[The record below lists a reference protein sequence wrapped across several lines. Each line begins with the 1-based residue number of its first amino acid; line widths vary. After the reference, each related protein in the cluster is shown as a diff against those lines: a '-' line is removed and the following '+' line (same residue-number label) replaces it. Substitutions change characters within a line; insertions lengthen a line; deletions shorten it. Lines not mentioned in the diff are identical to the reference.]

1 MKMSDK
7 RVISENVNIDFEEQ
21 NPRIIKEN
29 LQREQEE
36 REKKESSNK

>member
-1 MKMSDK
+1 MSDK